1 MHYALIVFPIMLSTI
16 TLRSPSDFHTH
27 LRGWNGDPTD
37 PKALRPE
44 AILEAVSLLQSP
56 YAQVLVMPNL
66 LPTHIVNA
74 NQVDAYRAKLEK
86 YLPKWVEPLMT
97 ISLKPETTPEIIR
110 ECQWKIVAVK
120 YYPGGVTT
128 NSWGATGDIDPDDE
142 NTGKVFEAM
151 IECGIVLS
159 LHPETTVTRDIHGQ
173 ITKWFVHRAE
183 REFRTLAER
192 IAEKYPKLQI
202 VIEHIST
209 RDMAELI
216 ASEKYPNLW
225 GTITPQHLLCTA
237 HDKEGS
243 HAFETHLHCK
253 PTLKDP
259 EDLLAI
265 QRLVFSGNRKI
276 FFGSDSAPHPQD
288 VKECAHCAS
297 GVFSSPVALQII
309 TDWWMSDATSTW
321 WQSISGEIITE
332 EEKVVRLQR
341 FFADNGHTLYEKSP
355 FEGGVKGDS
364 VSKAITLERAPFVIP
379 VSYPTTLSDVRIVPM
394 WAGRE
399 IGWRMVS

>member
-1 MHYALIVFPIMLSTI
+1 MHI

-27 LRGWNGDPTD
+27 LRGWNWPTGDP
-37 PKALRPE
+37 KSARPE
-44 AILEAVSLLQSP
+44 AILEAVCALQWD
-56 YAQVLVMPNL
+56 YTQVLAMPNL
-66 LPTHIVNA
+66 LPKHIETA
-74 NQVDAYRAKLEK
+74 EEVDVYRARLEK
-86 YLPKWVEPLMT
+86 YLSIGTTPIMT
-97 ISLKPETTPEIIR
+97 ISLKPTTTPEIIR
-110 ECQWKIVAVK
+110 SCQGKIGAVK

-128 NSWGATGDIDPDDE
+128 NSWGSTGDIDPDDE

-159 LHPETTVTRDIHGQ
+159 LHPETTVSRDTHGQ

-192 IAEKYPKLQI
+192 IAEKYPNLKI

-209 RDMAELI
+209 REMADLV
-216 ASEKYPNLW
+216 ASEKYPNLY
-225 GTITPQHLLCTA
+225 GSVTPQHLLLTA
-237 HDKEGS
+237 HDKEWG

-265 QRLVFSGNRKI
+265 QRLVYSGNRKV

-297 GVFSSPVALQII
+297 GVFSSPIALPIV
-309 TDWWMSDATSTW
+309 TDWWMSDTTHAW
-321 WQSISGEIITE
+321 WQSVSGETLSQD
-332 EEKVVRLQR
+332 EKIARLQN
-341 FFADNGHTLYEKSP
+341 FFAENGEALYPRVGEKTITLEKSP
-355 FEGGVKGDS
+355 F
-364 VSKAITLERAPFVIP
+364 TIP
-379 VSYPTTLSDVRIVPM
+379 SSYTTSLPDLTIVPM
-394 WAGRE
+394 WAGKE
-399 IGWRMVS
+399 IGWRIVGNR